1 MAITHYLDINQR
13 VTLANMIT
21 SHNLNVAPRTLDAY
35 STASNDLNTP
45 QQVDNGPAPL
55 VDRPLSIDDI
65 KAGVEAATLAKIAD
79 SGAFD
84 AFFAAVKSGDH
95 SNALK
100 VVEIWEAT
108 QKFTEAEIAALN
120 TLCSTKMPDPS
131 HPPTVPGPSWWESEF
146 YALYPT
152 FSANIDGINVT
163 DKCHPLLIK
172 EAIGDYS

>member
-1 MAITHYLDINQR
+1 M
-13 VTLANMIT
+13 
-21 SHNLNVAPRTLDAY
+21 
-35 STASNDLNTP
+35 
-45 QQVDNGPAPL
+45 
-55 VDRPLSIDDI
+55 
-65 KAGVEAATLAKIAD
+65 
-79 SGAFD
+79 
-84 AFFAAVKSGDH
+84 
-95 SNALK
+95 
-100 VVEIWEAT
+100 EIWEAT

-131 HPPTVPGPSWWESEF
+131 HPQRSQVRWWESEF